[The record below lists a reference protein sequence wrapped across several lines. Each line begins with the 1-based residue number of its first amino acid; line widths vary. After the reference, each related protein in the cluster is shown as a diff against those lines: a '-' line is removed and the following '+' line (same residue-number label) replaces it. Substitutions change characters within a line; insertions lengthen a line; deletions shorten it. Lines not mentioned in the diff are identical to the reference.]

1 MASKAKSTQKTK
13 LEVSLT
19 GGSGGTWTKVAGA
32 TAIPRGTGTAQW
44 LEVTD
49 YDSDVK
55 EYIPGLADV
64 TDITITGRR
73 FVNDEGQN
81 MVRDAYYSNP
91 RSSQTLFFRSTTAQG
106 EVFTFESEVGSW
118 SIGGDPNQP
127 ESFSAGVRP
136 RNEAYV
142 EPAAGSNAVATTV
155 EEG

>member
-1 MASKAKSTQKTK
+1 MVSKAKSTQKTK

-19 GGSGGTWTKVAGA
+19 AGGAWTKVAGA

-49 YDSDVK
+49 FDSDVK

-64 TDITITGRR
+64 TDVTLVGRR
-73 FVNDEGQN
+73 VVDDAGQN
-81 MVRDAYYSNP
+81 IVRDAYYTAP
-91 RSSQTLFFRSTTAQG
+91 RSSQTLYFRSTTAQG

-127 ESFSAGVRP
+127 ESFNAGVRP
-136 RNEAYV
+136 KNEAYV
-142 EPAAGSNAVATTV
+142 APAAAGAAAVAAA
-155 EEG
+155 GGK